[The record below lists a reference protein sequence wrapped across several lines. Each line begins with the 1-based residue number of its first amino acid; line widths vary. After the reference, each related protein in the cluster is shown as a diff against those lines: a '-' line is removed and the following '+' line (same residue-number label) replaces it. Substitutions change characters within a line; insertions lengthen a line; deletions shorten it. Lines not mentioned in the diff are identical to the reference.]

1 MKLSC
6 LNSRK
11 YNLCQKLSDWSQP
24 SLKQGYQ
31 SLFHPCLQHGS
42 SYLQLAVLQQWSHV
56 SWNSSFLFAHLLL
69 FRISVVSA
77 NPGKVLFCL
86 YNWAISRSWAGM
98 EAAVLSEHSRG
109 LIWIL
114 FLPLQWTLKISP
126 SVLNFPLSARS
137 PLVCWSLLYYLW
149 ISLLSS
155 IYFTCIHTC
164 HTYNNQRLTLPCHVF

>member
-11 YNLCQKLSDWSQP
+11 YNLCQKLSDWSHP

-31 SLFHPCLQHGS
+31 SLSHPCLQHGF

-56 SWNSSFLFAHLLL
+56 SSNSLLL
-69 FRISVVSA
+69 FARLLFFRISAISA

-98 EAAVLSEHSRG
+98 EAAVVSEHSHG
-109 LIWIL
+109 LTLIKSGFYSCLCSGHSKFIFL
-114 FLPLQWTLKISP
+114 RLTFLCLQDLPLCAEAFFI
-126 SVLNFPLSARS
+126 
-137 PLVCWSLLYYLW
+137 
-149 ISLLSS
+149 
-155 IYFTCIHTC
+155 IY
-164 HTYNNQRLTLPCHVF
+164 